1 MGHDI
6 YAFVKK
12 VNSGEEKL
20 NPVSYLRINAFDTE
34 RRKLFYGTLE
44 GSEVADGGVSGNGS
58 NLTFSIKDIETSKK
72 MCEYFL
78 EDIDSVGDVV
88 LSKRN
93 VKADESVKSFD
104 MAITEMF
111 GHLFKDEENK
121 EEDDEVYNIKSNLV
135 DIIIFHQNII
145 DAFNEVNPQEDSM
158 IEIDFM

>member
-1 MGHDI
+1 
-6 YAFVKK
+6 
-12 VNSGEEKL
+12 
-20 NPVSYLRINAFDTE
+20 
-34 RRKLFYGTLE
+34 
-44 GSEVADGGVSGNGS
+44 
-58 NLTFSIKDIETSKK
+58 

>member
-6 YAFVKK
+6 YAFIKK
-12 VNSGEEKL
+12 ANSGEEKL
-20 NPVSYLRINAFDTE
+20 DSVSYLRINAFDTE

-58 NLTFSIKDIETSKK
+58 TLTFSIKDIETSKK

-78 EDIDSVGDVV
+78 EDIDSVGDAV

-104 MAITEMF
+104 TAITQMF
-111 GHLFKDEENK
+111 GHLFKS
-121 EEDDEVYNIKSNLV
+121 EDDNEDHDEVYSIKSNLV
-135 DIIIFHQNII
+135 DIIIFYQNII
-145 DAFNEVNPQEDSM
+145 DAFNEVDPQENSM